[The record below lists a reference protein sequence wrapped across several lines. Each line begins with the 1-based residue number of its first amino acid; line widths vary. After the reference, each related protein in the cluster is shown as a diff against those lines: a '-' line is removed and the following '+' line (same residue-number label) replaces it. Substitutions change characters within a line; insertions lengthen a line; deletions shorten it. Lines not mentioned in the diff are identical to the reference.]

1 MLESPVPSTPK
12 YSEVFLIMLNAE
24 EQMGRDFKT
33 SGSVGVSLYNRLM
46 GMASLTKGHFIK
58 LLQRVREGIC
68 GYLGRS
74 SRQRG
79 VTLIMARRSLTLP
92 RLWFLHPRLGSFVLL
107 LGVGNRAR
115 HEGCVPL
122 GSGTPGSMTIC
133 RVPGITPS
141 QRPL

>member
-12 YSEVFLIMLNAE
+12 YSEVLLIMLNAE

-33 SGSVGVSLYNRLM
+33 LGSVGVSLYNRLV

-74 SRQRG
+74 RRQR
-79 VTLIMARRSLTLP
+79 
-92 RLWFLHPRLGSFVLL
+92 
-107 LGVGNRAR
+107 
-115 HEGCVPL
+115 EE
-122 GSGTPGSMTIC
+122 
-133 RVPGITPS
+133 
-141 QRPL
+141 